1 MKSVQVLVLILLVS
15 QVVISPTSAALRPPD
30 PQSKAQ
36 RDEALRL
43 QAVEDQIASMVER
56 IQELDDDRKSAE
68 SAAND
73 AENRAALADGGSLSS
88 DPRTAAAARSAAGSE
103 RQNAANLRARVRSDN
118 DEILSLT
125 RQIEEL
131 KYAESTDGAPPRP
144 KPAASSSDPLVG
156 VWKLNARKSTF
167 AEEAP
172 KQETREVEPAKGGIH
187 AADTAVY
194 KDGRT
199 VRIEWTAKYDGKDYP
214 FKGDAARTIAISR
227 ASDHF
232 FNFKIKLNGRLISA
246 GQIVCSPDGK
256 SQTIAGTV
264 TDARGT
270 QPQFVTNWD
279 RQP

>member
-1 MKSVQVLVLILLVS
+1 
-15 QVVISPTSAALRPPD
+15 
-30 PQSKAQ
+30 
-36 RDEALRL
+36 
-43 QAVEDQIASMVER
+43 MVER

-73 AENRAALADGGSLSS
+73 AENRAAMADGGSLSS
-88 DPRTAAAARSAAGSE
+88 DPGTAAAARWAAGNE

-156 VWKLNARKSTF
+156 SWNLSAGKSTF

-199 VRIEWTAKYDGKDYP
+199 RSHRMDREVRWQGLSLQRRRDSHH
-214 FKGDAARTIAISR
+214 R
-227 ASDHF
+227 HF
-232 FNFKIKLNGRLISA
+232 SHQRSLLQLQNQTERPRD
-246 GQIVCSPDGK
+246 QRRPDCL
-256 SQTIAGTV
+256 
-264 TDARGT
+264 
-270 QPQFVTNWD
+270 
-279 RQP
+279 